1 MGSFSPGSASEPI
14 PLRRMVAKLAGFPD
28 EPEPG
33 ESGSDS
39 ESGSARGS
47 DEEEAELEQLWQTP
61 PRSSTAARQSEGGSP
76 LHLYVNWRRDA
87 LREEADAGEADRR
100 QADARLRAYFHSRDS
115 ASWMR
120 KRRHSDVPRIFRCAQ
135 PAVGAHLIADRLG
148 CVCTATS
155 GRSAWR

>member
-1 MGSFSPGSASEPI
+1 MQVISAQFSANSAA
-14 PLRRMVAKLAGFPD
+14 LRRMVAKLAGVPD
-28 EPEPG
+28 EPEP

-61 PRSSTAARQSEGGSP
+61 PRSSAAARQSEGGSP

-120 KRRHSDVPRIFRCAQ
+120 KRRHSDVLRIFRCAH
-135 PAVGAHLIADRLG
+135 ACSRRASD
-148 CVCTATS
+148 C
-155 GRSAWR
+155 